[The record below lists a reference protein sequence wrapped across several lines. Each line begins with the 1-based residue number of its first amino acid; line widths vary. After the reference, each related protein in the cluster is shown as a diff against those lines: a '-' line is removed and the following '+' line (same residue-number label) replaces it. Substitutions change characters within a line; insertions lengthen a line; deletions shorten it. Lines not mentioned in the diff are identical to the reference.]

1 MLLCLK
7 PYSTAINSNV
17 RYLVTGSI
25 GMRAFRKLGG
35 CPDLT
40 FITIISRL
48 RNACKDYQIYCA
60 SPQPFIVVFSSKSD
74 SDVTD

>member
-1 MLLCLK
+1 
-7 PYSTAINSNV
+7 
-17 RYLVTGSI
+17 
-25 GMRAFRKLGG
+25 MRAFRKLGG